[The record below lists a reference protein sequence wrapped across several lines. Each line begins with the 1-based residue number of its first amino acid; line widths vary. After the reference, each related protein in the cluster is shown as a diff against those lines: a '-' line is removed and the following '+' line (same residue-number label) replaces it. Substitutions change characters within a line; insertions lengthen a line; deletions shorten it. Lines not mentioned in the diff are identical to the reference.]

1 MTKMPR
7 IISESKIYHITLL
20 SNNHQIIFEEPEDY
34 DKFWWILN
42 DYKKKC
48 GFFLYA
54 YCLMPN
60 HIHLLIKEGQIP
72 ISQVIQRIEVRFVL
86 WYNNKYDRDGHLFHN
101 RFGSEPVE
109 DETYFLK
116 AVRYIHL
123 NPVRAGICQFP
134 GEYPYS
140 SYRYYFE
147 KGNFA
152 DQDMIF
158 NLVRKDEFEQYHREK
173 CDDIFL
179 DIQEKPVHKLTDEEA
194 AKKSKRKIKNQLA
207 LFSPNLC
214 KTTKK

>member
-1 MTKMPR
+1 MRAFHQPTDISFPAKKTDIIVFMTKMPR
-7 IISESKIYHITLL
+7 KISESKIYHITLL

-123 NPVRAGICQFP
+123 NPVNPSLPLR
-134 GEYPYS
+134 
-140 SYRYYFE
+140 
-147 KGNFA
+147 
-152 DQDMIF
+152 
-158 NLVRKDEFEQYHREK
+158 
-173 CDDIFL
+173 
-179 DIQEKPVHKLTDEEA
+179 
-194 AKKSKRKIKNQLA
+194 
-207 LFSPNLC
+207 
-214 KTTKK
+214 